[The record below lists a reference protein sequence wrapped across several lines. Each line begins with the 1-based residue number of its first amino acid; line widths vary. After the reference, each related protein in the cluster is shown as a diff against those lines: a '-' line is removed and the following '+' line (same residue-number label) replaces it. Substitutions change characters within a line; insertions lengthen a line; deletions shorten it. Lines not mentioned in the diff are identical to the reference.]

1 MTPIDDV
8 IANLESQELGQK
20 LVLAEFARK
29 WGIGRATLSRRWRCV
44 TGPRSD
50 GYAQQQAISAHQES
64 ELCTICYELTKQG
77 LPSSYERDN

>member
-1 MTPIDDV
+1 MAPIDDA
-8 IANLESQELGQK
+8 IADLESQEPGKK
-20 LVLAEFARK
+20 LVLVEFARK
-29 WGIGRATLSRRWRCV
+29 WGVGRSTLSRRWRRV

-50 GYAQQQAISAHQES
+50 GYAQQQAISAQQES